1 MHFNALDLNLV
12 RVFDAL
18 VRERSATRAGDRIGL
33 SQPAVSAALSRLPDP
48 SLAADVARS
57 KRLKELQKQ
66 LAAIKPSELSAQA
79 ELNREF
85 LEWTLERQIQRL
97 AFDEARMPFSSDD
110 GFDWT
115 ISYLASSTPMPSRAC
130 VRSSRRPRD
139 GAVATPGARV
149 GPTCSVSATPDA
161 GH

>member
-1 MHFNALDLNLV
+1 MRLAPLAIALSLASTPALADDAALNKLV
-12 RVFDAL
+12 ADYEAYSL
-18 VRERSATRAGDRIGL
+18 SQDPLLASSQGDR
-33 SQPAVSAALSRLPDP
+33 AALSRLPDP
-48 SLAADVARS
+48 SLAADAARS

-79 ELNREF
+79 GLNREF

-115 ISYLASSTPMPSRAC
+115 ISYLASSTPMRTLADGRAWID
-130 VRSSRRPRD
+130 RLN
-139 GAVATPGARV
+139 AVPA
-149 GPTCSVSATPDA
+149 
-161 GH
+161 